1 MKSPAINGLPILAAC
16 AIAGF
21 AFSTPSVPAAAATL
35 MYDAS
40 LEGAAEIPPTGS
52 PGIGAAIV
60 TVDTVA
66 DTMHVQEI
74 FSGLESPTTAS
85 HIHCCGVQ
93 PTNLGVAT
101 TLPSF
106 PGFPLGV
113 TSGTFDNTFDMT
125 SASSYN
131 PAFIT
136 AEGGTVADAFDALVA
151 GLNDGQAY
159 INIHS
164 MMFPN
169 GEIRGILE
177 PTPSATPV
185 PAALPLAATGFGLLG
200 LLGWCRKRKS
210 RASWL
215 GMA

>member
-1 MKSPAINGLPILAAC
+1 VTPLSIVF
-16 AIAGF
+16 AGF
-21 AFSTPSVPAAAATL
+21 AFLTPYNSAAAATL
-35 MYDAS
+35 TYDAS
-40 LEGAAEIPPTGS
+40 LDGATEIPGTGS
-52 PGIGAAIV
+52 PGVGFAIV

-66 DTMHVQEI
+66 ETMHVQEI

-93 PTNLGVAT
+93 PTNLAVAT

-125 SASSYN
+125 SAASYN

-136 AEGGTVADAFDALVA
+136 AEDGNVADAFAALLA

-164 MMFPN
+164 VMFPS

-177 PTPSATPV
+177 PAAPSSTPLPS
-185 PAALPLAATGFGLLG
+185 ALPLAATGFGLLG
-200 LLGWCRKRKS
+200 LLGWRRKRK
-210 RASWL
+210 AL
-215 GMA
+215 A